1 MLFFIL
7 GACFGSFFGVCIYR
21 IPRKKSI
28 IFPAS
33 HCPECKRS
41 IKWYDNMPI
50 ISYCLLRGR
59 CRECQKI
66 IPLKYLLVE
75 LITAVVFLATYLK
88 FGLSIRLIIYLAFF
102 SLLIIGSF
110 IDAGLELLP
119 DIITIPGI
127 LLGVGS
133 SFFTIGII
141 SSLIGGVIGAIVVGF
156 FALLGK
162 LLFKKEAMG
171 IGDIKLLCMIGS
183 FTGWVDALG
192 VIFLGS
198 LIGLIWGLLRRQYRL
213 PFGPFLSIASFI
225 IVMKSFTF
233 YLTFLSKI
241 LQ

>member
-1 MLFFIL
+1 MHILFLVL

-21 IPRKKSI
+21 IPHKKSI
-28 IFPAS
+28 ASPPS
-33 HCPECKRS
+33 HCPQCKQK

-50 ISYCLLRGR
+50 ISYFLLRGR

-66 IPLKYLLVE
+66 IPLRYLLVE
-75 LITAVVFLATYLK
+75 LITAVVFFATYLK
-88 FGLSIRLIIYLAFF
+88 FGLSIGLIIYLAFF

-110 IDAGLELLP
+110 IDAELELLP

-127 LLGVGS
+127 ILGIGS

-141 SSLIGGVIGAIVVGF
+141 SSLIGGVTGAIVVGF

-198 LIGLIWGLLRRQYRL
+198 LIGLFWGLLRKQYRL
-213 PFGPFLSIASFI
+213 PFGPFLSIATFI
-225 IVMKSFTF
+225 IVINTF